1 MKKNILFILLIFNA
15 LQLVAQ
21 LTIKVK
27 TIPANTPSGDKIYMA
42 GNINNW
48 SPSDTSKILKLQT
61 DGSYSLTFTPSV
73 SALEFKFTQGAW
85 TSVEG
90 TAQGGFVPNRTLA
103 YNGSAQTVE
112 LNIAGWEGQST
123 QTSTAATNVKVIS
136 TNFKIPQLN
145 RERKVWIYLPPDY
158 NKDTTKRYPVFYMHD
173 GQNLFDKTTSFAG
186 EWEVDESL
194 NKLFDGGDRG
204 CIVVGIDNGGAN
216 RLNEYSPWRNAQ
228 YGGGEGAAYTDFL
241 VETLKPYID
250 LNFRTKKDR
259 ENTAIGGSS
268 MGGLISM
275 YAVME
280 YQHVFSKAAI
290 FSPAFWFAL
299 DSCLNHPII
308 VGKRFPMKIY
318 FTAGTTESTSMV
330 PDINKMEKMMLGIGF
345 KANEY
350 KIAPK
355 TDGQHAEWFW
365 AREYPSA
372 YKWLFAE
379 NVSNTVEERNPEA
392 SGKGV
397 DLSSKI
403 NIYPNPTDSVLNI
416 ETKEN
421 LNYVNIEIYDIYGR
435 LMHIT
440 PYTQGKPIDIRFIST
455 GSFIIKGVKGQ
466 QTIFTKKFVKR

>member
-1 MKKNILFILLIFNA
+1 MKKNILFILLIFNT

-21 LTIKVK
+21 LTIKIK

-61 DGSYSLTFTPSV
+61 DGSYSLTFTPTL
-73 SALEFKFTQGAW
+73 SALEFKFTRGAW

-90 TAQGGFVPNRTLA
+90 SAQGGFVPNRTFS

-112 LNIAGWEGQST
+112 LNITGWEGQST
-123 QTSTAATNVKVIS
+123 QTSTAAANVKVIS

-145 RERKVWIYLPPDY
+145 RERKIWIYLPPDY

-186 EWEVDESL
+186 EWQIDESL
-194 NKLFDGGDRG
+194 NKLFDAGDKG

-228 YGGGEGAAYTDFL
+228 YGGGEGKAYTDFL
-241 VETLKPYID
+241 VETLKPYVD
-250 LNFRTKKDR
+250 VNFRTKKDR

-275 YAVME
+275 YALME
-280 YQHVFSKAAI
+280 HQEVFSKAAI

-299 DSCLNHPII
+299 DSCLNHP
-308 VGKRFPMKIY
+308 VMKGKKFPIKIY

-350 KIAPK
+350 KIVPK

-365 AREYPSA
+365 AREYPDA

-379 NVSNTVEERNPEA
+379 SSTNAKNTEGPLSA
-392 SGKGV
+392 SR
-397 DLSSKI
+397 I
-403 NIYPNPTDSVLNI
+403 NIYPNPTDSILTI
-416 ETKEN
+416 ETNEN
-421 LNYVNIEIYDIYGR
+421 LNYVNIEIYNIDGR
-435 LMHIT
+435 LMHVT
-440 PYTQGKPIDIRFIST
+440 PYVKGKAIDIKFLTT
-455 GSFIIKGVKGQ
+455 GSYILNGVKGNE
-466 QTIFTKKFVKR
+466 TIFTKNFVKR